1 MTEQELIMNFP
12 ITVYGNLEKYNETL
26 SKGRCRIFYKGRNR
40 NGTYITD
47 EFAQKL
53 LSSIPYTPVKGIYE
67 EEEEDYTDHGEKRTE
82 GRIYGIVPENPNVAW
97 EMHLDEDGKERE
109 YACVDVLYFTALY
122 PEASQIPDKGQSME
136 LYKNSIQG
144 EWKIMEGARSY
155 VFTDGCFLGLQVLGD
170 NVEPC
175 FEGAAFY
182 TLYDTVKE
190 LMHRLEEYQNTYQN
204 HKQGGNTMPSITFKV
219 SDGQKYDFLWS
230 LLNPNF
236 NEEGGWAVEYGIC
249 EVYDDYAVVRN
260 YAEGIFERVYYTKN
274 DETDSLEVT
283 NKERCY
289 IVDVNETEKNAL
301 TVLQTLNGGNYEL
314 VDEKFAN
321 IATLENEKTELENQ
335 NSEYSTKVE
344 ELENTISTLTTERDE
359 AQTSYE
365 NANALIIEAQNNYSE
380 LNDQL
385 ASVIVERDALASYKK
400 EIEDNAKKTLITSYS
415 EHLSAEVIDSYTNN
429 LDAYTIEDLDM
440 KLTYEVKKAN
450 PNLFTKNA
458 GEAPAYV
465 PKDNQFTSS
474 LDDILSRYE
483 KR

>member
-1 MTEQELIMNFP
+1 
-12 ITVYGNLEKYNETL
+12 
-26 SKGRCRIFYKGRNR
+26 
-40 NGTYITD
+40 
-47 EFAQKL
+47 
-53 LSSIPYTPVKGIYE
+53 
-67 EEEEDYTDHGEKRTE
+67 
-82 GRIYGIVPENPNVAW
+82 
-97 EMHLDEDGKERE
+97 
-109 YACVDVLYFTALY
+109 
-122 PEASQIPDKGQSME
+122 
-136 LYKNSIQG
+136 
-144 EWKIMEGARSY
+144 
-155 VFTDGCFLGLQVLGD
+155 
-170 NVEPC
+170 
-175 FEGAAFY
+175 
-182 TLYDTVKE
+182 
-190 LMHRLEEYQNTYQN
+190 
-204 HKQGGNTMPSITFKV
+204 MPSITFKV

-289 IVDVNETEKNAL
+289 IVDVNEVEKNAL

-314 VDEKFAN
+314 VDEKFAS
-321 IATLENEKTELENQ
+321 IATLEYEKTELENQ

-380 LNDQL
+380 LKYQL

-415 EHLSAEVIDSYTNN
+415 EHLSAEVIDSYMNN
-429 LDAYTIEDLDM
+429 LDAYTIKDLDM
-440 KLTYEVKKAN
+440 RLTYEVKQAN